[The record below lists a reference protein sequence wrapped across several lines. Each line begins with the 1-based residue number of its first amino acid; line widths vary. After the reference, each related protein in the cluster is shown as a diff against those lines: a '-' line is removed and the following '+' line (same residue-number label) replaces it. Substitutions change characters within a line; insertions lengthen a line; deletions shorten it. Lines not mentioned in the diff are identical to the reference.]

1 MATKKNLIKREF
13 PYINTFDHDGPAVI
27 IAMRDLMVVVFEQIE
42 ITSKM
47 NVDKR
52 IKYTERILK

>member
-1 MATKKNLIKREF
+1 MATNKNLIKREF